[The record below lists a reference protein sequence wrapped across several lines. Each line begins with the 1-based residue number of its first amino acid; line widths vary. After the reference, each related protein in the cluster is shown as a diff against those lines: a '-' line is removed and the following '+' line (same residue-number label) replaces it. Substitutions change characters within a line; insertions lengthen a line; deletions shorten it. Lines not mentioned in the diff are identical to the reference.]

1 MEPLNHSDRL
11 DAFLVEPLNRLV
23 NKAKL
28 RDRED
33 NPLALGQ
40 SLLNDGGS

>member
-1 MEPLNHSDRL
+1 MIAL
-11 DAFLVEPLNRLV
+11 DYPDCPNALLVEPLDGLV

-33 NPLALGQ
+33 NPFALSQ
-40 SLLNDGGS
+40 CLLNDGGS